1 MVEELIKSKGLE
13 YKYSG
18 RDILIRCLN
27 PDHEDRNP
35 SLRVD
40 KLTGLAHCF
49 SCGFKANIFQ
59 YFGIVGGETA
69 GLGSKLKEKIAKVM
83 SDSIGLEI
91 PRGAEPF
98 TREFKNVSGSTMRR
112 FDAFVHKDYED
123 RVMVPIRDTTNK
135 IVCFQGRHILSSA
148 SPKYKFY
155 PSGVEVPLF
164 PAKVPVIH
172 GTVVLVEGMY
182 DALNLIDKNLVN
194 VMSTL
199 GTQGLGGVRG
209 LQRDKVLHLKLLGVH
224 KIVFAFDGDQA
235 GIKAVEVLKPQ
246 LENCGFIVDNIS
258 LDENKDPGDMN
269 STEVQWLKNML

>member
-135 IVCFQGRHILSSA
+135 IVCFQGRHILSNA